1 VQTQNPTAERV
12 RALAIQALKEANI
25 EEQGTQQVCPVASKG
40 PKVYWQSAGNRIEL
54 VVDRDDHIFGAL
66 HCTFSILPIAYL
78 VAQFFLEDPAATS
91 TLVAVF
97 EYLQGSLSDLLPGI
111 SEGIQARSVYR
122 SFPALLPHQK
132 HGLKFVPLILGAS
145 LSRRDLN
152 YQQRNKALRGG
163 DTGEWRGGSL
173 PDFPINDEQR
183 ALISSAYPYLLRHW
197 QKIKKLRQNK
207 SANWRG
213 YAKLDE
219 PDTPDDLLNRLAG
232 NVPLGAASGGA
243 YLDIPSTLAIEHAAR
258 RAGIPPN
265 RYSSHQLGRFRRQGD
280 KIFSLSK
287 TPPK

>member
-1 VQTQNPTAERV
+1 VQHQNPTAEHV
-12 RALAIQALKEANI
+12 RALTIQALKEANI
-25 EEQGTQQVCPVASKG
+25 EEHCAQHVRSIRSDRTII
-40 PKVYWQSAGNRIEL
+40 YWQPVEDRIEL
-54 VVDRDDHIFGAL
+54 IVDRNDHSFGAL
-66 HCTFSILPIAYL
+66 HCRFSILPIAYL
-78 VAQFFLEDPAATS
+78 VAEFFLEDAAAIN

-111 SEGIQARSVYR
+111 AEGIQARDVYR
-122 SFPALLPHQK
+122 SFPVLLPHQK
-132 HGLKFVPLILGAS
+132 YGLKFVPLILGAS

-183 ALISSAYPYLLRHW
+183 ALISWEYPSLLRHW

-207 SANWRG
+207 LANWRG

-232 NVPLGAASGGA
+232 KVPPGAALGGA
-243 YLDIPSTLAIEHAAR
+243 YLGIPSTLAIEHAAR

-265 RYSSHQLGRFRRQGD
+265 RYSSHQLGRLRRQGD
-280 KIFSLSK
+280 KILSRSK

>member
-40 PKVYWQSAGNRIEL
+40 PRVYWQSAGNRIEL

-78 VAQFFLEDPAATS
+78 VAQFFLEDAAAIS

-97 EYLQGSLSDLLPGI
+97 EYLQGSLSDLLPGTA
-111 SEGIQARSVYR
+111 EGIQARSVYR
-122 SFPALLPHQK
+122 SFPGLLPHQK

-183 ALISSAYPYLLRHW
+183 ALISSAYPDLLRHW

-207 SANWRG
+207 SGQLAWLCEARRTR
-213 YAKLDE
+213 Y
-219 PDTPDDLLNRLAG
+219 TRRLAQPACRQCSTG
-232 NVPLGAASGGA
+232 RRIGWRLPRYPFHTRHRTCRSSSGHTAKPL
-243 YLDIPSTLAIEHAAR
+243 
-258 RAGIPPN
+258 
-265 RYSSHQLGRFRRQGD
+265 
-280 KIFSLSK
+280 
-287 TPPK
+287 